1 MIDTHCHLDDHRF
14 ESDEL
19 PELLSRAREA
29 GVHAAVTVGCDLG
42 SSQAC
47 VALAQEHD
55 GVAAAIGVHPHEA
68 KHWRSAT
75 ARTLRELAAS
85 PAVVAYGEIGLDFH
99 YNLSEPDVQRATF
112 HEQLELAGDLGL
124 PVIIHCRD
132 AYEEMLPD
140 ITRWLAPGRT
150 AIMHCW
156 AGTPEQARSYTAA
169 GAYLGFGGMVTF
181 KSADAIRQAC
191 AETPDHLLL
200 LETDAP
206 WLAPIPYRGSRNE
219 PRHVAQVA
227 ATVARLR
234 GSSVEALD
242 RLTTANATRAYP
254 GLATATADGPGSTI

>member
-14 ESDEL
+14 EADEI
-19 PELLSRAREA
+19 PNLLARAHEA
-29 GVHAAVTVGCDLG
+29 GVHTAVTVGCDLA
-42 SSQAC
+42 SSRAC
-47 VALAQEHD
+47 LALAREHH

-68 KHWRSAT
+68 KHWGPAT
-75 ARTLRELAAS
+75 ARTMRELAAC
-85 PAVVAYGEIGLDFH
+85 PGIVAYGEIGLDFH
-99 YNLSEPDVQRATF
+99 YNLSEPEVQWAAFRD
-112 HEQLELAGDLGL
+112 QLELAGDLGL

-132 AYEEMLPD
+132 AYDEMLPD
-140 ITRWLAPGRT
+140 VTGWLEAGRT

-156 AGTPEQARSYTAA
+156 AGTPEQARSYATA

-191 AETPDHLLL
+191 VETPDHLLL

-227 ATVARLR
+227 SSVARLR
-234 GSSVEALD
+234 GSDVAAID
-242 RLTTANATRAYP
+242 RLTTANALRAYP
-254 GLATATADGPGSTI
+254 TLASAAEAGPGSAI